1 MSNQLTVNIGDR
13 VESTVDFTSSAGV
26 LTDPAAVEFKLAEP
40 DGTETTYTI
49 ADAEVSNPS
58 VGRWVFS
65 IVITAAMGAGTYA
78 VRVVGAGGI
87 DSAEESEFTV
97 RPSVFSDPT

>member
-1 MSNQLTVNIGDR
+1 MNQLTINIGDR
-13 VESTVDFTSSAGV
+13 MEANTDFQDAAGDAA
-26 LTDPAAVEFKLAEP
+26 DPDAVEYKLAEP

-65 IVITAAMGAGTYA
+65 IVITDAMGPGTYGL
-78 VRVVGAGGI
+78 RVVGSGGV
-87 DSAEESEFTV
+87 DSAEESEFEV
-97 RPSVFSDPT
+97 RPSLFSDPT